1 MSVEYKG
8 YQIVNDGTYGF
19 KEIKPLGK
27 GSVHMSLR
35 GKFTNDRIAKVAIDT
50 FLSKKVDTNG
60 KDD

>member
-27 GSVHMSLR
+27 GSVHLSLR

>member
-8 YQIVNDGTYGF
+8 YQIANDGTYGF

-50 FLSKKVDTNG
+50 FLSKKVDSNG